1 MNESLM
7 FFAISWAILACVVL
21 ALAIYRKVVALAE
34 DDSLHLAGPSM
45 ETQQTTVAH
54 RLDVIDR
61 WGKILTVAVLA
72 YGIVLAGVY
81 VYFSW
86 AERNRVLG

>member
-7 FFAISWAILACVVL
+7 FLAISWAVLACVVL
-21 ALAIYRKVVALAE
+21 ALAIYRKVVAMGE
-34 DDSLHLAGPSM
+34 DDSLHLAGPSI
-45 ETQQTTVAH
+45 ETQQLTVAH
-54 RLDVIDR
+54 RLEVIDR

-81 VYFSW
+81 VYISW
-86 AERNRVLG
+86 TVRNQMLG